1 MIEFGKVEDII
12 DPLKLGRV
20 KVRVLG
26 FHDNRK
32 GDAYN
37 IATTDLPWSQVLMPS
52 NSPSINGIGSSAN
65 LMIGTLVAGEFLDG
79 AKQEFIV
86 TGTLPTKTNGVAD
99 NSQRLGQIVVVDDT
113 TGVEV
118 AVNPQANEPVA
129 VYQPPSSFKPVYPHN
144 NVMETESGHIKEYDD
159 TPSAERILER
169 HMSGTHYEL
178 SPNGSKTEIITR
190 DNYRL
195 VVGHDTLEVYGNV
208 RVIISGHADVAVAG
222 NLTASVAGDIAAD
235 SNGDITLKTNDT
247 TKRVVLDANVLV
259 KGNLTVNETTTT
271 SAQTSSRTPVLLDG
285 HDHNETHSPITQTGI
300 PN

>member
-178 SPNGSKTEIITR
+178 SPNGSKTEVITR

-222 NLTASVAGDIAAD
+222 NLTASVAGNIAAE
-235 SNGDITLKTNDT
+235 SKGNITLKAIETNKKIILDGEVSVT
-247 TKRVVLDANVLV
+247 ENLVVEKL
-259 KGNLTVNETTTT
+259 TTT
-271 SAQTSSRTPVLLDG
+271 SNSTTPIALDT
-285 HDHNETHSPITQTGI
+285 HTHNETHSPITQTGI